1 MLIYW
6 LMFWLPFLGA
16 ISPKRMINSQARF
29 MFLLVC
35 LIFTIFMGLRDMV
48 GGDWTNYLP
57 LFGYISTL
65 NFAWAI
71 ELKDPGYALLNW
83 IVAKAG
89 GEIYSVNLVCAAIM
103 MAGAFRFCRS
113 LPNPWL
119 ALLVAVPYMLIVV
132 GMGYTRQAVALG
144 FAMFGLVSL
153 GRGRIFSFIACI
165 AVGALFHS
173 SAVLLIP
180 IAGLANSRQRIWTA
194 MWVAAAFVFAY
205 FVLLQPESDALWD
218 NYVTQ
223 QMKSNGAIER
233 VMMNVVAAIPL
244 LYFRK
249 RLVEEPQTRRLWVL
263 ISWLAL
269 ACLPFVFFASTAV
282 DRIALYLL
290 PIQLFVFA
298 RLPNLTGNAT
308 ARTVIVVGIV
318 AYYAAVQYVWLNY
331 AVERNYWVP
340 YHFMPLD

>member
-1 MLIYW
+1 
-6 LMFWLPFLGA
+6 
-16 ISPKRMINSQARF
+16 
-29 MFLLVC
+29 
-35 LIFTIFMGLRDMV
+35 
-48 GGDWTNYLP
+48 
-57 LFGYISTL
+57 
-65 NFAWAI
+65 
-71 ELKDPGYALLNW
+71 
-83 IVAKAG
+83 
-89 GEIYSVNLVCAAIM
+89 
-103 MAGAFRFCRS
+103 
-113 LPNPWL
+113 
-119 ALLVAVPYMLIVV
+119 
-132 GMGYTRQAVALG
+132 
-144 FAMFGLVSL
+144 
-153 GRGRIFSFIACI
+153 
-165 AVGALFHS
+165 
-173 SAVLLIP
+173 
-180 IAGLANSRQRIWTA
+180 
-194 MWVAAAFVFAY
+194 
-205 FVLLQPESDALWD
+205 
-218 NYVTQ
+218 
-223 QMKSNGAIER
+223 
-233 VMMNVVAAIPL
+233 MMNVVAAIPL